1 MKRIKITLIGTL
13 VVLGVVLLVA
23 IFQYTHFLDIIPK
36 DFYIRKIIRIAKQT
50 IPLKNSIL
58 RRTARD
64 KLDLLKVDKS
74 RGEWTLLVIP
84 DTQNYVAK
92 ETQHKAPLSNMADA
106 FDWIVLIADDLNI
119 KMVQGL
125 GDIT

>member
-23 IFQYTHFLDIIPK
+23 IFNIPHFLDIIPK

-84 DTQNYVAK
+84 DTQNYVVTK
-92 ETQHKAPLSNMADA
+92 PLFAN
-106 FDWIVLIADDLNI
+106 
-119 KMVQGL
+119 
-125 GDIT
+125 